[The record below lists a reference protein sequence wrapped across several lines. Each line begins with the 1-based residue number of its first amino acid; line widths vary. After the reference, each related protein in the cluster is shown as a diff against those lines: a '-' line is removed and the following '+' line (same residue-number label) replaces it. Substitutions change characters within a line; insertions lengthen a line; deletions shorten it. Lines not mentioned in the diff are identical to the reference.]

1 MSEVKIANIFILKI
15 APPPLLLNHAAM
27 LLTRQV
33 QYIDYRT
40 FYQSHLCYQSLI
52 L

>member
-15 APPPLLLNHAAM
+15 APPLSLNHAAM

-33 QYIDYRT
+33 QYINYRT